1 MQLVFHQAALGDFVL
16 ALPTLRRLSP
26 EAGPVTLIVPWSH
39 GRTAARLMPEARL
52 LDAEMFEFT
61 RLWSEEGPSTVSPAV
76 AEVFEA
82 STRVVNF
89 VANSDSAWARNIQ
102 RLCGSAR
109 LVTVPPRP
117 PSSWAEPIRRW
128 HAQQLEQQAVKLVP
142 ESDATRHGSLAAPK
156 PTSGEPVR
164 RWAIHPGSGGVAK
177 FWPVG
182 RFASIAQALI
192 EQGDTCVFLLGPAEI
207 ERGLPGKLREHV
219 GDAVRIRKLTDIDDL
234 CFALAE
240 ATHYL
245 GNDAGPTHL
254 AAQLGMNTTV
264 IFGPSDPHVW
274 GPCGPYVDC
283 VAPPEPTIITWLSAE
298 VLLDRLDVN

>member
-16 ALPTLRRLSP
+16 ALPTLRRLSR
-26 EAGPVTLIVPWSH
+26 EVGPVTLIVPWSH
-39 GRTAARLMPEARL
+39 SRIAARLMPEARF

-89 VANSDSAWARNIQ
+89 VANADSAWARNIQ
-102 RLCGSAR
+102 RLCGSAK

-117 PSSWAEPIRRW
+117 PASWTQPIRQW
-128 HAQQLEQQAVKLVP
+128 HAWQIEQQGIELEA
-142 ESDATRHGSLAAPK
+142 ESNATMYGSPIMPK
-156 PTSGEPVR
+156 PPQADSTR

-177 FWPVG
+177 CWPVG
-182 RFASIAQALI
+182 RFASIAQALT
-192 EQGDTCVFLLGPAEI
+192 EQGDTCVFLLGPAET
-207 ERGLPGKLREHV
+207 ERGLPGKIREHV
-219 GDAVRIRKLTDIDDL
+219 GDAVRIRELTDIDDL

-254 AAQLGMNTTV
+254 AAQLGIKTTV

-274 GPCGPYVDC
+274 GAVGPHTAF
-283 VAPPEPTIITWLSAE
+283 VAPETPQPLAWLSAE
-298 VLLDRLDVN
+298 ALRRLL